1 MVRMGHDSER
11 AAIIYQHAA
20 RGADQAI
27 AEAMDA
33 HVEAQQADADR
44 GTMAPRACPRQQAGC
59 TPIARMGPWVAVDR
73 RPPPMLSGVSWG
85 FIAERDTN
93 PHYQLGNP
101 TDPGP

>member
-33 HVEAQQADADR
+33 HVEARQADAEDR
-44 GTMAPRACPRQQAGC
+44 DAGAASTSAPAG
-59 TPIARMGPWVAVDR
+59 
-73 RPPPMLSGVSWG
+73 
-85 FIAERDTN
+85 
-93 PHYQLGNP
+93 
-101 TDPGP
+101 